1 MRHVDRALDPAAT
14 DDFVPVVQDRRLAG
28 CRRPDRHVRGDLP
41 ATVRK
46 GRHERRDQRRSP
58 RGPCPGVSLEPSLVL
73 SVLVGIF
80 HTALSVVIRGS
91 AGGRL
96 PLIVVAAI
104 LGAWAG
110 DALMDRLG
118 IDVLTIGDYHLIGAS
133 VLAWVGIAIVSAVAV
148 LGPATERRT

>member
-1 MRHVDRALDPAAT
+1 M
-14 DDFVPVVQDRRLAG
+14 
-28 CRRPDRHVRGDLP
+28 
-41 ATVRK
+41 
-46 GRHERRDQRRSP
+46 
-58 RGPCPGVSLEPSLVL
+58 SLEPSLVL

-80 HTALSVVIRGS
+80 HAALSVVIRGS

-96 PLIVVAAI
+96 PVIVAAAI

-118 IDVLTIGDYHLIGAS
+118 IVLLTIGDYHLIGAS

-148 LGPATERRT
+148 LGPASERRL